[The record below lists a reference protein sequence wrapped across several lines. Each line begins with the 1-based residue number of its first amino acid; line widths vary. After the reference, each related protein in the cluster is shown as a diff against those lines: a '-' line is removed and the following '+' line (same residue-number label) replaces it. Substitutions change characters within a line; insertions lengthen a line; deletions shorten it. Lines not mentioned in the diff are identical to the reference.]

1 VTIERMIEVL
11 EAIIED
17 EKTNATARCTAIRTL
32 REIQAQQAHVDDRF
46 AELDAFRP
54 TRRPRR

>member
-1 VTIERMIEVL
+1 MIEVL

-32 REIQAQQAHVDDRF
+32 REIQAQQPHVDDRF